1 MNKQDKDELTK
12 QIAEQSAL
20 IDRLVLKKKSLD
32 KETDKLKNIIK
43 KELDKLELL
52 TAKRWPSKKI
62 Q

>member
-32 KETDKLKNIIK
+32 KETDKLKKIIK